1 MAVLG
6 NIRVK
11 HSMLFTT
18 QMQIKNYLHCVDRNY
33 LGEMDS
39 TEQKL
44 IEELKKI
51 VTTIDNVLN
60 HYTLKEAEILS

>member
-18 QMQIKNYLHCVDRNY
+18 QVQIKNYLQCVDRNY
-33 LGEMDS
+33 LGEMDE
-39 TEQKL
+39 TERKL
-44 IEELKKI
+44 IEDLKKTVNI
-51 VTTIDNVLN
+51 IENVLN